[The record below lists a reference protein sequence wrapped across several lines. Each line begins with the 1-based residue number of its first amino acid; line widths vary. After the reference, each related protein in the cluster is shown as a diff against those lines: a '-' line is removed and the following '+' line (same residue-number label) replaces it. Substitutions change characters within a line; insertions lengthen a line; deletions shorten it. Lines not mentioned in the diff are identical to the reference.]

1 MLTLTSYGRWNLS
14 NIKVLTKR
22 DSNGSLSKRS
32 NLVLRLSI
40 LFYKIYIIKARSL
53 EVSKKRN
60 AALTTMKNA
69 AIVSKVPTSKQRG
82 FKVNQIIFVLLKRS
96 SLTIK

>member
-1 MLTLTSYGRWNLS
+1 
-14 NIKVLTKR
+14 LTKR

-40 LFYKIYIIKARSL
+40 YSTKYIIKAHSL

-60 AALTTMKNA
+60 AALTT
-69 AIVSKVPTSKQRG
+69 
-82 FKVNQIIFVLLKRS
+82 
-96 SLTIK
+96 